1 MSDACDLAP
10 EVEGVEVVLERG
22 RVTMTLTRPEA
33 GNALGADQREALLV
47 GLARANEDA
56 AVRVVVLASTGRIF
70 CGGADLRKTRALP
83 PRPEGAPDKMV
94 GDVRR
99 IMLGG
104 AIRLINA
111 VLDCEKPVIA
121 AVQGTAAGIGAH
133 LALACDLV
141 VASEEASFLEVFAR
155 RGLAV
160 DGLGAWLLPRLVG
173 LQRAKEMVLLAEP
186 VPAARALELG
196 LVTRVVPA
204 AELAGVVDDLAL
216 RIGEGATRAHSV
228 NKWLLNRSLDLDR
241 HTMAEEEA
249 RVCDALSFTA
259 DSAEGVA
266 AFVERRPAVFRGF

>member
-1 MSDACDLAP
+1 
-10 EVEGVEVVLERG
+10 
-22 RVTMTLTRPEA
+22 MTLNRPDV
-33 GNALGADQREALLV
+33 GNAVGATQRAALLV
-47 GLARANEDA
+47 GLTRANEDH
-56 AVRVVVLASTGRIF
+56 AVRVVVIQSSGRLF
-70 CGGADLRKTRALP
+70 CGGADLRNAPARPA
-83 PRPEGAPDKMV
+83 RPEGAPDRIV

-99 IMLGG
+99 IMLSG
-104 AIRLINA
+104 AIRLIGA

-141 VASEEASFLEVFAR
+141 VASEDASFLEVFAR

-173 LQRAKEMVLLAEP
+173 LQRAKELVLLAEA
-186 VPAARALELG
+186 VPAARALDLG

-204 AELAGVVDDLAL
+204 ADLADAVEELATRL
-216 RIGEGATRAHSV
+216 GEGPTQAHSA

-241 HTMAEEEA
+241 NTMAEEEA
-249 RVCDALSFTA
+249 RVCDALAFTA

-266 AFVERRPAVFRGF
+266 AFVQRRPPIFRGF

>member
-1 MSDACDLAP
+1 MSEVLDLAP
-10 EVEGVEVVLERG
+10 DVEGVEVILETG
-22 RVTMTLTRPEA
+22 RITMTLTRPEV
-33 GNALGADQREALLV
+33 GNALGAQHRAALLA
-47 GLARANEDA
+47 GLTRANEDS
-56 AVRVVVLASTGRIF
+56 AVRVVVLQATGRMF
-70 CGGADLRKTRALP
+70 CVGADLRNMPATA
-83 PRPEGAPDKMV
+83 PRPAGAPDKLV

-104 AIRLINA
+104 AIQLINA
-111 VLDCEKPVIA
+111 VLDCEKPIIA
-121 AVQGTAAGIGAH
+121 AVQGIAAGIGSH

-141 VASEEASFLEVFAR
+141 VASEHASFIEVFAR

-173 LQRAKEMVLLAEP
+173 LQRAKEMVLLAED
-186 VPAARALELG
+186 VPAVRALELG

-204 AELAGVVDDLAL
+204 AELDAVVDDLAV
-216 RIGEGATRAHSV
+216 RIAAGPTRAHSV

-241 HTMAEEEA
+241 HTMAENEA
-249 RVCDALSFTA
+249 RACDALSFTM